1 MTADERRYQRFQT
14 QMGKG
19 ITTLAMY
26 EYLKLNDKARD
37 EIKKID
43 QYNFNIFTLREHTN
57 ENELVSV
64 LMVTLAKRG
73 ALGGIENLKS
83 DALVQFMAVI

>member
-1 MTADERRYQRFQT
+1 
-14 QMGKG
+14 MGKG

>member
-1 MTADERRYQRFQT
+1 
-14 QMGKG
+14 
-19 ITTLAMY
+19 MY